1 MAASAPG
8 VRDALAV
15 EPPAAFGIVEDGIY
29 RSNAFSADNFA
40 FVKRLQLR
48 SILYL
53 SSELTRLKEFV
64 DQTSI
69 RFCHQGLK
77 SWRPD
82 VTWKPVSDDL
92 VKDSLEFILNED
104 NHPVMI
110 MCSSGV
116 HETGILVGCLRRLQF
131 WNMASII
138 DEHRRYAG
146 AKSRFVNEQFI
157 EFFDVDLVTLPPRLP
172 SWFVDHIGYFK
183 SVRTGEQ
190 DDRCSSGQR
199 ASTYGQLV
207 SASVV
212 YDPKLSIIADDD

>member
-1 MAASAPG
+1 M
-8 VRDALAV
+8 
-15 EPPAAFGIVEDGIY
+15 
-29 RSNAFSADNFA
+29 RS
-40 FVKRLQLR
+40 V
-48 SILYL
+48 
-53 SSELTRLKEFV
+53 
-64 DQTSI
+64 
-69 RFCHQGLK
+69 
-77 SWRPD
+77 
-82 VTWKPVSDDL
+82 
-92 VKDSLEFILNED
+92 
-104 NHPVMI
+104 
-110 MCSSGV
+110 
-116 HETGILVGCLRRLQF
+116 
-131 WNMASII
+131 I

-183 SVRTGEQ
+183 SVGPHVCFIALDSACLLTVLSQVRTGEQ